1 MNKSYLYVIGII
13 IILVVFES
21 IALYGIKH
29 AKTEKK
35 WIYVSMAI
43 YGLIVPLLL
52 YKAVH
57 YEGIGIVN
65 FFWNVFSTIM
75 GFIIGI
81 YLFGEKVDNIQW
93 LGVIVSIVGMALIL
107 LSKK

>member
-1 MNKSYLYVIGII
+1 MNMNYLYVVGVIL
-13 IILVVFES
+13 ILVLFES
-21 IALYGIKH
+21 VALFGIKR
-29 AKTEKK
+29 AKTEDK
-35 WIYVSMAI
+35 WIYISMAI
-43 YGLIVPLLL
+43 YGLAVPLLL
-52 YKAVH
+52 YRAVQ

-81 YLFGEKVDNIQW
+81 YLFSEKVNNIQW

-107 LSKK
+107 LSEK

>member
-1 MNKSYLYVIGII
+1 MNKNYLYVIGII
-13 IILVVFES
+13 LILVAFES
-21 IALYGIKH
+21 FALYGIKR
-29 AKTEKK
+29 AKKEQK
-35 WIYVSMAI
+35 WIYISMAI
-43 YGLIVPLLL
+43 YGLTVPLLL

-81 YLFGEKVDNIQW
+81 YLFGEKVNNLQW
-93 LGVIVSIVGMALIL
+93 LGVIVSVIGMALIL